1 MERITEYFDN
11 NGFLIPILV
20 GTCTISNFIAAIL
33 FGIEVVLHP
42 DSWYNWL
49 STILCIGMFVVPGIT
64 SYLGR
69 KKGGWMKVF
78 WDTVFVLYGIIT
90 LSITSLSVGLGGD
103 SPWGCG
109 LENLFQCDHHPGM
122 WGAML
127 FGIASITGHAFG
139 WNRIK
144 DQQTEKGF
152 VLSREQWEVQNPL
165 REPDRSDGGEFDFYE
180 RNYVTNRKEE
190 YVTQV
195 KWGFVNLCVS
205 VLLLFACTII
215 AFVEERNQLGALY
228 VVATLYQSIKLGYYM
243 SDTNYFGCDDT
254 GIKYGKEK
262 ELWFVIINLVL
273 IVWLV
278 GANWHVFGKKINR
291 EKDLGWPLTS
301 AILTTLVACLQ
312 HYII

>member
-33 FGIEVVLHP
+33 FGIEVDLHP

>member
-11 NGFLIPILV
+11 NGFLIRILV